1 MNEKQAARYQQLKDF
16 VTVCHSALDAE
27 SRVYLFLD
35 SCFRRNDFMYTQT
48 LMQSIEDFFD

>member
-16 VTVCHSALDAE
+16 VTGCHSALDAE

-35 SCFRRNDFMYTQT
+35 SCLRRNDFMYTQT